1 MAHNRAIN
9 ITGDAMTY
17 VHSRRK
23 HRHRSA
29 RRRKYN
35 LIRDLIIAA
44 VCLFAVATMIA
55 ILK

>member
-1 MAHNRAIN
+1 MTHNRAIN

-44 VCLFAVATMIA
+44 VCLFAVVTMIA